1 MKKLLSLIIACALGF
16 GMISCVETEESQ
28 ALVEL
33 RNAKAEQLKA
43 LTNLYNAQAEAA
55 RITAQAEAALKAAQ
69 AAYQQAQAD
78 YKKEEL
84 EQLKKKFE
92 VQLEALIAQYQA
104 SIAQY
109 KFQKAD
115 YEKRLMDKL
124 AEIEA
129 AEKAKIIALYNQ
141 YSEYSDALNDANANL
156 IQYKVQMARVE
167 NEIVDIQEA
176 AEKAISEQKEIIAE
190 NEALIAEEEA
200 KLAVYNNHEYAGMNT
215 DSLELEV
222 VKANMAWR
230 NALAA
235 YENKELKAVEEA
247 REVAVTAFEEFNDEL
262 IKINTIEQWTG
273 SEWKYV
279 IGWSYDYNND
289 NIWPTETGAITPV
302 KSIFV
307 NEHVLDIWKNSVLN
321 TNLEEAVA
329 TATENLEKAEAALEA
344 FKGFEADFAKAAQ
357 ARAALYA
364 YDQAYANYDETVETV
379 EYAENRIA
387 NYTSGLKQRQEWIA
401 QTSAQLDTL
410 KKIDLTKFT
419 TEDYNKWNFD
429 YWYLP
434 SNLLNSMNEFYNKV
448 AELEYAKEQ
457 LKAAQDAQKALA
469 ATATDDEKKAAQ
481 DAVDNAAKAV
491 EDATKA
497 LKTVYDKVIYEAE
510 VEMEADKTRVTQ
522 HEEYIAEWEEKL
534 AAAKENKTA
543 FEAAFAPAK
552 EAIAT
557 LEELYGTAVT
567 DFRKF
572 WNENSFYCEYN
583 QDGYYTSTNT
593 SWRYNYNLAADKNND
608 NKPDMNLNPD
618 GTVVDGLYLMT
629 SDSWID
635 FAPNYNNY
643 YFTKDEAYVGPDVEK
658 MAAHYVTL
666 VAEAKDALT
675 TANNNMANANEWKT
689 NWDAKEKELRDWVA
703 SANERIPEIQKLV
716 DAYYAAVETA
726 EAAAEAVTELKGKF
740 DAVSQ
745 LLSLANGYYAP
756 SGYTT
761 IASLIANCES
771 NIEDAKAA
779 IEDAEKQIKQNEG
792 YLDGTYSWSNS
803 VPYKEYL
810 ISWYKLQIEKFTAAV
825 ELYSKLAEDAKAAL
839 DAAMSAADAE

>member
-92 VQLEALIAQYQA
+92 IQLEALIAQYQA

-247 REVAVTAFEEFNDEL
+247 REVAATARQELYDERGEVDPNSFVWVRY
-262 IKINTIEQWTG
+262 NTTG
-273 SEWKYV
+273 IDYWPVLSGGTTRPWYTFFVDESE
-279 IGWSYDYNND
+279 
-289 NIWPTETGAITPV
+289 
-302 KSIFV
+302 
-307 NEHVLDIWKNSVLN
+307 LDTWKNTVLN

-344 FKGFEADFAKAAQ
+344 FKGFEDDFAKAAQ

-364 YDQAYANYDETVETV
+364 YDQAYENYNETEETV
-379 EYAENRIA
+379 EYAE
-387 NYTSGLKQRQEWIA
+387 A
-401 QTSAQLDTL
+401 QVKDWTREIEEVDKKYLAKATAQLDTL
-410 KKIDLTKFT
+410 KKVDLAKFT
-419 TEDYNKWNFD
+419 SEDYNKWNFAFWTRTSSMTNSMNAF
-429 YWYLP
+429 YN
-434 SNLLNSMNEFYNKV
+434 NLLN
-448 AELEYAKEQ
+448 LEYAKEQ

-469 ATATDDEKKAAQ
+469 ATATDAEKKAAQ

-491 EDATKA
+491 EEATKA
-497 LKTVYDKVIYEAE
+497 VKTAYDKVIYEAE
-510 VEMEADKTRVTQ
+510 TRVANWENWVVKDTQ
-522 HEEYIAEWEEKL
+522 SKEEWEEKL

-557 LEELYGTAVT
+557 LEELYGTTDT

-593 SWRYNYNLAADKNND
+593 SWRYNYNLAADRNND

-643 YFTKDEAYVGPDVEK
+643 YFTKDEAYVGPDFDK
-658 MAAHYVTL
+658 MVAHYVTL
-666 VAEAKDALT
+666 VAEAQDALT
-675 TANNNMANANEWKT
+675 EANNNLANANEWKT

-810 ISWYKLQIEKFTAAV
+810 ISWYKLQIEKYTAAV

>member
-92 VQLEALIAQYQA
+92 IQLEALIAQYQA

-247 REVAVTAFEEFNDEL
+247 REVAATARQELYDEWVEVDPNNFVYVRY
-262 IKINTIEQWTG
+262 NTTG
-273 SEWKYV
+273 VDYWPALSGGTARPWYTFFVVESE
-279 IGWSYDYNND
+279 
-289 NIWPTETGAITPV
+289 
-302 KSIFV
+302 
-307 NEHVLDIWKNSVLN
+307 LDTWKNTVLN
-321 TNLEEAVA
+321 TDLEEAVA

-364 YDQAYANYDETVETV
+364 YDQAYENYNETEETV
-379 EYAENRIA
+379 EYAE
-387 NYTSGLKQRQEWIA
+387 A
-401 QTSAQLDTL
+401 QVKDWTREVEEVDKKNLAKATAQLDTL
-410 KKIDLTKFT
+410 KKVDLAKFT
-419 TEDYNKWNFD
+419 SEDYNKWNFRFWTRSAAMTNSMNAF
-429 YWYLP
+429 YN
-434 SNLLNSMNEFYNKV
+434 NLLN
-448 AELEYAKEQ
+448 LEYAKEQ

-469 ATATDDEKKAAQ
+469 ATATDAEKKAAQ

-491 EDATKA
+491 EEATKA
-497 LKTVYDKVIYEAE
+497 VKTAYDKVIYEAE
-510 VEMEADKTRVTQ
+510 TRVTTWENWVVKDTQ
-522 HEEYIAEWEEKL
+522 SKEEWEEKL

-557 LEELYGTAVT
+557 LEELYGTADT

-593 SWRYNYNLAADKNND
+593 SWRYNYNLAADRNND

-618 GTVVDGLYLMT
+618 GTVVDGLYLIS

-658 MAAHYVTL
+658 MAAHYVTKI
-666 VAEAKDALT
+666 AEAQDALREAT
-675 TANNNMANANEWKT
+675 NNLANANEWKT

-703 SANERIPEIQKLV
+703 SANERVPEIQKLV

-810 ISWYKLQIEKFTAAV
+810 ISWYKLQIEKYTAAV

>member
-1 MKKLLSLIIACALGF
+1 
-16 GMISCVETEESQ
+16 MISCVETEESQ

-92 VQLEALIAQYQA
+92 IQLEALIAQYQA

-156 IQYKVQMARVE
+156 IQSKVQMARVE

-235 YENKELKAVEEA
+235 YENKELKAVDEA
-247 REVAVTAFEEFNDEL
+247 REVAATARQELYDEWVEVDSDNFVYVRY
-262 IKINTIEQWTG
+262 NTTG
-273 SEWKYV
+273 IDYWPVLSGGTARPWYTFFVDESE
-279 IGWSYDYNND
+279 
-289 NIWPTETGAITPV
+289 
-302 KSIFV
+302 
-307 NEHVLDIWKNSVLN
+307 LDTWKNTVLN
-321 TNLEEAVA
+321 TDLEEAVA

-344 FKGFEADFAKAAQ
+344 FKGFEDEFAKAAQ

-364 YDQAYANYDETVETV
+364 YDQAYENYNETEETV
-379 EYAENRIA
+379 EYAE
-387 NYTSGLKQRQEWIA
+387 A
-401 QTSAQLDTL
+401 QVKDWTREVEEVDKKNLAKATAQLDTL
-410 KKIDLTKFT
+410 KKVDLAKFT
-419 TEDYNKWNFD
+419 SEDYNKWNFRFWTRTSSMINSMNAF
-429 YWYLP
+429 YN
-434 SNLLNSMNEFYNKV
+434 NLLN
-448 AELEYAKEQ
+448 LEYAKEQ

-469 ATATDDEKKAAQ
+469 ATATDAEKKAAQ

-491 EDATKA
+491 EEATKA
-497 LKTVYDKVIYEAE
+497 VKTAYDKVIYEAE
-510 VEMEADKTRVTQ
+510 TRVANCENWVVRDTQ
-522 HEEYIAEWEEKL
+522 TKEEWEEKL
-534 AAAKENKTA
+534 ATAKENKKALEDA
-543 FEAAFAPAK
+543 FVPARD
-552 EAIAT
+552 AMAT
-557 LEELYGTAVT
+557 LTELFGSADT

-572 WNENSFYCEYN
+572 WEENSFYNPVYDKYGSFLGEAVPAYFE
-583 QDGYYTSTNT
+583 
-593 SWRYNYNLAADKNND
+593 RYFLADKNND
-608 NKPDMNLNPD
+608 SKPDMNLNPD
-618 GTVVDGLYLMT
+618 GTVIDGLYKNEWK
-629 SDSWID
+629 SFYDV
-635 FAPNYNNY
+635 APATNWY
-643 YFTKDEAYVGPDVEK
+643 YFTEDEAYVGPDFNK
-658 MAAHYVTL
+658 MVAHFVTL